1 MSPQEIADKCV
12 FPANEVRRLRVE
24 NERLRRELSEAKDLR
39 MLDMAEIVRL
49 RRMLEVAIDG

>member
-1 MSPQEIADKCV
+1 MTPQDMEIQALRREIA
-12 FPANEVRRLRVE
+12 
-24 NERLRRELSEAKDLR
+24 RLRRELSEAKDLR

>member
-12 FPANEVRRLRVE
+12 FPANEVRRLRAE
-24 NERLRRELSEAKDLR
+24 NAKLRRELSEAKDLR